1 MGFHL
6 GWAKTTVPE
15 LETPTGLVTV
25 GKGKERAA
33 PANIDQ
39 MDVPPV
45 VSVPHMSM
53 KPPRGSALQFELLRA
68 RDKSR
73 LAFPA
78 SPPGREQRAD
88 TIVSISWDEWP

>member
-6 GWAKTTVPE
+6 GWAKTAIPE
-15 LETPTGLVTV
+15 LKAPTGLVTV

-33 PANIDQ
+33 PANIGQ

-45 VSVPHMSM
+45 VAVPRMSM
-53 KPPRGSALQFELLRA
+53 KPPRGSALQSKLFRA

-78 SPPGREQRAD
+78 SPPGREQQAIR
-88 TIVSISWDEWP
+88 ECEY